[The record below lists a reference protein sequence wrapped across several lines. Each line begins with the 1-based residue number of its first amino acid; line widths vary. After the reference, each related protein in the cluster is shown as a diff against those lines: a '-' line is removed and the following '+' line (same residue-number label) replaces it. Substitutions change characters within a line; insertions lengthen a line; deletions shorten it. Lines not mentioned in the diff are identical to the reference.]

1 MKDLNYYLALA
12 YPVEITKLAPADGD
26 GFLARIPLLKGCQ
39 SDGET
44 ADAALKNIEEA
55 KREWLAATL
64 KTKHKIPE
72 PLDESAYSGK
82 FTLRIPK
89 FLHKKLTEEAIKE
102 DMSLNSYLI
111 SLISTR

>member
-1 MKDLNYYLALA
+1 MKNLDYYMSLA
-12 YPVEITKLAPADGD
+12 YPVEITKIAPADGG

>member
-44 ADAALKNIEEA
+44 ADAAFKNIEEA
-55 KREWLAATL
+55 KREWLVTTL

-89 FLHKKLTEEAIKE
+89 FLHKKLTEEALKE
-102 DMSLNSYLI
+102 DVSLNTYLI
-111 SLISTR
+111 SLISAR

>member
-12 YPVEITKLAPADGD
+12 YPIEITKLAPADGD

-44 ADAALKNIEEA
+44 ADAAFKNIEEA
-55 KREWLAATL
+55 KREWLVTTL

>member
-1 MKDLNYYLALA
+1 MKGLNYYLALA
-12 YPVEITKLAPADGD
+12 YPIEITKLAPADGD

-55 KREWLAATL
+55 KREWLVTTL